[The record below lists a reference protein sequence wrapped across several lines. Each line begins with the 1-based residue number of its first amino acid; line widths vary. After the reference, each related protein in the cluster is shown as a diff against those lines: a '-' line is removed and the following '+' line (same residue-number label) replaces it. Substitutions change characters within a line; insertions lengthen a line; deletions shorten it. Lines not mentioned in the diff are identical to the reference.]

1 MVDLAENREVEGGY
15 APEWVKLSVVSV
27 AAVVDRSD
35 IPQWQLAVR
44 WPWTNKYDDVIY
56 VYQDKSPKTIS
67 PGDEYLVLAQKEYRK
82 TNKSTGEVYD
92 GDLGWMF
99 KWRILEWDADTSRV
113 EAPQPPVAQP
123 ERPAQPAPV
132 QEAPRVTGTDPIS
145 GHKFTEPAPT
155 PAPTLVP
162 APAPVARVIEENQMR
177 IMRQATL
184 KCASWMIV
192 PLMKEFSNPLLAVQ
206 RTEEL
211 SEMFMEYV
219 ISGKVKIADETPDP
233 VDEWEA

>member
-15 APEWVKLSVVSV
+15 APEWVKLTVVSV
-27 AAVVDRSD
+27 AAVVDRND

-44 WPWTNKYDDVIY
+44 WPWTNKYDDTIY

-132 QEAPRVTGTDPIS
+132 QEAP
-145 GHKFTEPAPT
+145 PAP
-155 PAPTLVP
+155 VP
-162 APAPVARVIEENQMR
+162 APAPVARAIDENQMR
-177 IMRQATL
+177 IMRQSTL
-184 KCASWMIV
+184 KCASWMMV

-211 SEMFMEYV
+211 SELLMEYV
-219 ISGKVKIADETPDP
+219 ISGKVKVFDEASDP

>member
-15 APEWVKLSVVSV
+15 APEWVKLTVVSV

-99 KWRILEWDADTSRV
+99 KWRILEWDADTTSRV

-123 ERPAQPAPV
+123 EQPAPV
-132 QEAPRVTGTDPIS
+132 EEAP
-145 GHKFTEPAPT
+145 PAPT
-155 PAPTLVP
+155 
-162 APAPVARVIEENQMR
+162 
-177 IMRQATL
+177 QATRP
-184 KCASWMIV
+184 ASQ
-192 PLMKEFSNPLLAVQ
+192 PLTGMDARGLSIIRQVAFKAAVDVVL
-206 RTEEL
+206 RL
-211 SEMFMEYV
+211 
-219 ISGKVKIADETPDP
+219 P
-233 VDEWEA
+233 VDSDPTIMEDYVSRRTDSFMSIILGTYESQSEDSEWEA

>member
-44 WPWTNKYDDVIY
+44 WPWTNKYDDTIY
-56 VYQDKSPKTIS
+56 VYQDKSPKTIG

-92 GDLGWMF
+92 GDLGWML

-113 EAPQPPVAQP
+113 EAPQPPAQP
-123 ERPAQPAPV
+123 ERPVQPAPV
-132 QEAPRVTGTDPIS
+132 QEAP
-145 GHKFTEPAPT
+145 PAP
-155 PAPTLVP
+155 VP
-162 APAPVARVIEENQMR
+162 APAPVARAIDENQMR
-177 IMRQATL
+177 IMRQSTL
-184 KCASWMIV
+184 KCASWMMV

-211 SEMFMEYV
+211 SELLMEYV
-219 ISGKVKIADETPDP
+219 ISGKVKVFDEASDP

>member
-15 APEWVKLSVVSV
+15 TPEWVKLTVVSV
-27 AAVVDRSD
+27 AAVVDRND

-44 WPWTNKYDDVIY
+44 WPWTNKYDDTIY

-123 ERPAQPAPV
+123 ERPVQPAPV
-132 QEAPRVTGTDPIS
+132 QEAP
-145 GHKFTEPAPT
+145 PAPT
-155 PAPTLVP
+155 QATRPASQPLTGMDARGLSIIRQVAFKAAVDVVLRLPVDSDPTIMEDYVSRRTDAFMSIILGTH
-162 APAPVARVIEENQMR
+162 APIEDGFDESRHAPVED
-177 IMRQATL
+177 
-184 KCASWMIV
+184 S
-192 PLMKEFSNPLLAVQ
+192 
-206 RTEEL
+206 
-211 SEMFMEYV
+211 
-219 ISGKVKIADETPDP
+219 
-233 VDEWEA
+233 EWEA

>member
-15 APEWVKLSVVSV
+15 APEWVKLTVVSV

-132 QEAPRVTGTDPIS
+132 QEAPT
-145 GHKFTEPAPT
+145 A
-155 PAPTLVP
+155 P

-184 KCASWMIV
+184 KCASWMMV

-211 SEMFMEYV
+211 SELLMEYV
-219 ISGKVKIADETPDP
+219 ISGKVKVFDEASDP

>member
-15 APEWVKLSVVSV
+15 APEWVKLTVVSV
-27 AAVVDRSD
+27 AAVVDRND

-44 WPWTNKYDDVIY
+44 WPWTNKYDDTIY
-56 VYQDKSPKTIS
+56 VYQDKSPKTIG
-67 PGDEYLVLAQKEYRK
+67 PGDEYLVLAQKEYMK

-113 EAPQPPVAQP
+113 EAPPPPVAQP
-123 ERPAQPAPV
+123 ERPVQPAPV
-132 QEAPRVTGTDPIS
+132 QEAP
-145 GHKFTEPAPT
+145 PAP
-155 PAPTLVP
+155 VP
-162 APAPVARVIEENQMR
+162 APAPVARAIDENQMR

-184 KCASWMIV
+184 KCASWMMV
-192 PLMKEFSNPLLAVQ
+192 PLMKDFSNPLLAVQ

-211 SEMFMEYV
+211 SELLMEYV
-219 ISGKVKIADETPDP
+219 ISGKVKVFDEASDP

>member
-15 APEWVKLSVVSV
+15 APEWVKLTVVSV

-132 QEAPRVTGTDPIS
+132 QEAP
-145 GHKFTEPAPT
+145 PAP
-155 PAPTLVP
+155 VP
-162 APAPVARVIEENQMR
+162 APAPVVRVIEENQMR

-184 KCASWMIV
+184 KCASWMMV

>member
-15 APEWVKLSVVSV
+15 APEWVKLTVVSV

-132 QEAPRVTGTDPIS
+132 QEAPT
-145 GHKFTEPAPT
+145 A
-155 PAPTLVP
+155 P

-184 KCASWMIV
+184 KCASWMMV

-219 ISGKVKIADETPDP
+219 ISGKVIEDGFQVLPPSGDVEEE
-233 VDEWEA
+233 VDF

>member
-15 APEWVKLSVVSV
+15 APEWVKLTVVSV

-132 QEAPRVTGTDPIS
+132 QEAPT
-145 GHKFTEPAPT
+145 A
-155 PAPTLVP
+155 P

-184 KCASWMIV
+184 KCASWMMV

>member
-132 QEAPRVTGTDPIS
+132 QEAP
-145 GHKFTEPAPT
+145 PAP
-155 PAPTLVP
+155 VP
-162 APAPVARVIEENQMR
+162 APAPVARAIDENQMR
-177 IMRQATL
+177 IMRQSTL
-184 KCASWMIV
+184 KCASWMMV

-211 SEMFMEYV
+211 SELLMEYV
-219 ISGKVKIADETPDP
+219 ISGKVKVFDEASDP

>member
-15 APEWVKLSVVSV
+15 TPEWVKLTVVSV
-27 AAVVDRSD
+27 AAVVDRND
-35 IPQWQLAVR
+35 IPQWQLTVK
-44 WPWTNKYDDVIY
+44 WPWTNKYDDTIY
-56 VYQDKSPKTIS
+56 VYQDKSPKTIG

-123 ERPAQPAPV
+123 ERPVQPAPV
-132 QEAPRVTGTDPIS
+132 QEAP
-145 GHKFTEPAPT
+145 PAP
-155 PAPTLVP
+155 VP
-162 APAPVARVIEENQMR
+162 APAPVARAIDENQMR

-184 KCASWMIV
+184 KCASWMMV
-192 PLMKEFSNPLLAVQ
+192 PLMKDFSNPLLAVQ

-211 SEMFMEYV
+211 SELLMEYV
-219 ISGKVKIADETPDP
+219 ISGKVKVFDEASDP

>member
-132 QEAPRVTGTDPIS
+132 QEAP
-145 GHKFTEPAPT
+145 PAP
-155 PAPTLVP
+155 VP
-162 APAPVARVIEENQMR
+162 APAPVVRVIEENQMR

-184 KCASWMIV
+184 KCASWMMV

>member
-15 APEWVKLSVVSV
+15 APEWVKLTVVSV
-27 AAVVDRSD
+27 AAVKDRSD

-99 KWRILEWDADTSRV
+99 KWRILEWDADTTSRV

-132 QEAPRVTGTDPIS
+132 QEAPPVPTQATRPVSQPLTGMDARGLSIIRQVAFKAAIDVCVAEEMIS
-145 GHKFTEPAPT
+145 GNY
-155 PAPTLVP
+155 
-162 APAPVARVIEENQMR
+162 VASLTDLYMSIILGTYESQ
-177 IMRQATL
+177 
-184 KCASWMIV
+184 
-192 PLMKEFSNPLLAVQ
+192 
-206 RTEEL
+206 
-211 SEMFMEYV
+211 SED
-219 ISGKVKIADETPDP
+219 S
-233 VDEWEA
+233 EWEA